1 MLMDKNILMMFVIF
15 YYKLKIKYL
24 LLIDGIL
31 FIFKYNLHKNKYRLS
46 PELYLKRPVNEWN
59 E

>member
-46 PELYLKRPVNEWN
+46 PELYLKRPVNE
-59 E
+59 